1 MQKALSE
8 IRFCKVGHLALHRS
22 NPLLRRQCL
31 DVSGSV
37 QHAMNRTTER
47 MASKSLTAW
56 VGSLQLVFCRLEVR
70 KESCLVVTVAVQNS
84 LQHCTIRKTSGQVSF
99 LLKRSSRACNS
110 QPRFP
115 CSWRGKA
122 FLDRKSHHIAP
133 AYPQTRSLFFVYI
146 SLS

>member
-70 KESCLVVTVAVQNS
+70 KESCLVVTAAVQNS
-84 LQHCTIRKTSGQVSF
+84 LQHCTMGRPVAEPPFCSSAARELAIQGHASLAPGGGNR
-99 LLKRSSRACNS
+99 LRS
-110 QPRFP
+110 
-115 CSWRGKA
+115 
-122 FLDRKSHHIAP
+122 
-133 AYPQTRSLFFVYI
+133 QTI
-146 SLS
+146 S